1 MPWVFYLFALGWC
14 TALAQGAA
22 QRGTVLAAAALIMPL
37 VAWLGG
43 NWYGSWE
50 KYMSLLV
57 LVALLLHVETVRLP
71 RPAVRGVMHLANAA
85 FPIYLLHRLVPE
97 HLMPGL
103 GLNLPPV
110 AENTIAILGG
120 LALGLL
126 AARGLDWL
134 THLRWAPGLGA
145 QEEPGF
151 RLGQDPGPVSKA
163 T

>member
-1 MPWVFYLFALGWC
+1 MLLS
-14 TALAQGAA
+14 L
-22 QRGTVLAAAALIMPL
+22 TVLALELLTARGRRPSDVGLPRG
-37 VAWLGG
+37 VAPRG
-43 NWYGSWE
+43 E
-50 KYMSLLV
+50 LV